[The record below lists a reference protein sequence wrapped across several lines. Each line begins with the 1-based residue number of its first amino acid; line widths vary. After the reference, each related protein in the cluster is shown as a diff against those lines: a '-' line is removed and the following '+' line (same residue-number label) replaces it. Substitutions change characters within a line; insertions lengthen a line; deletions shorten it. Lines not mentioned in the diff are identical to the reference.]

1 MVNNGNLHTY
11 KRSMSTDTIIGYIDA
26 YIQGRSIINII
37 DKQPTKI
44 TKIIM
49 SEGLITAY
57 LIPNIQVNM
66 NTLTTKEKVKSEI

>member
-1 MVNNGNLHTY
+1 
-11 KRSMSTDTIIGYIDA
+11 
-26 YIQGRSIINII
+26 
-37 DKQPTKI
+37 
-44 TKIIM
+44 M